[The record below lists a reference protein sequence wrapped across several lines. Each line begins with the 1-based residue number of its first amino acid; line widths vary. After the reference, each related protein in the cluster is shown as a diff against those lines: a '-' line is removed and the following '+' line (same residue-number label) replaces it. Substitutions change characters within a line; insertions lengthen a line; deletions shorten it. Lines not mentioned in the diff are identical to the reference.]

1 MNRYFKTNSPLF
13 RKGNLDN
20 LDDLLRRIIDI
31 FLSLIGLIFLF
42 PLFLLVSIAIKR
54 SSPGPVFYWGPRMGK
69 NGRIFK
75 ILKFRTMYERKESYQ
90 GPKVTPDNDPRVT
103 PLGRILRQTKI
114 NELPQLWNVLKGD
127 MSIVGPRPEDPAIA
141 AEWPEETRKEIL
153 SVRPGITSPASVVY
167 RNEEELLQTTHLMD
181 TYLWDIIPSKLRL
194 DQLYVRN
201 RSILTDLDVIFW
213 TFIVLLPRIKSFSVP
228 EHKLYWG
235 PLSQFTYRYLVWFF
249 IDFIVSFITVAIVG
263 VLRRLTTPLDIGFYM
278 SVVIALAIAMIFSLI
293 NSLAGL
299 NKINWSKARL
309 EDALDLALS
318 SALVT
323 ALVLVANFVFPSGT
337 RFPIS
342 VILMS
347 GFFSYFGFLSVR
359 YRTRMLT
366 AIARRWISLRG
377 SSVTTLG
384 EHILIVGAGEVAR
397 FAIWLLSNENLAK
410 AFTIIGMVD
419 EDPRKIGTKIDGY
432 PVINSI
438 SAIPDLVTKYDIG
451 LILFAIADIHP
462 TDQERILSICQS
474 TSARIIPIP
483 DILENLRAQFPK
495 NETEREIHFN
505 KVLHNATLDRLTG
518 AYNKT
523 HFTSLAEFEFNRSLR
538 YGHPLSLLA
547 ISISYLHP
555 PTTSYAK
562 TIASQVVQVV
572 ARRCLENIR
581 GIDLLGRYG
590 EDMLI
595 ILLPETDKDAG
606 ELVTERLKEKILSG
620 PIQTNRGTVQ
630 PTIGVHLIT
639 NMQREFEQVET
650 MIDAAV
656 SRFSTPQ
663 SIKERMVTGT
673 SNSD

>member
-1 MNRYFKTNSPLF
+1 MNRYFKLKPPLI
-13 RKGNLDN
+13 RNENLDN

-31 FLSLIGLIFLF
+31 VSSLIGLLILS

-54 SSPGPVFYWGPRMGK
+54 SSPGPIFYWGPRMGK
-69 NGRIFK
+69 NGKIFK

-127 MSIVGPRPEDPAIA
+127 MSLVGPRPEDPAIA
-141 AEWPEETRKEIL
+141 AEWPEDTRKEIL

-201 RSILTDLDVIFW
+201 RSVLTDLDVIFW
-213 TFIVLLPRIKSFSVP
+213 TFIVLLPRIKSISVP

-235 PLSQFTYRYLVWFF
+235 PLSQFIYRYLGWFL

-263 VLRRLTTPLDIGFYM
+263 VLRRLTTPLDLGFYV
-278 SVVIALAIAMIFSLI
+278 SVIMALVIALIFSLI
-293 NSLAGL
+293 NSLTGL
-299 NKINWSKARL
+299 NNINWSKARL

-318 SALVT
+318 SAIVT
-323 ALVLVANFVFPSGT
+323 ALVLVANFVFPYGT

-342 VILMS
+342 VILLS
-347 GFFSYFGFLSVR
+347 GIFSYFGFLGVR

-397 FAIWLLSNENLAK
+397 FAIWLLSNENLAQ

-419 EDPRKIGTKIDGY
+419 EDPRKIGTKINGY

-438 SAIPDLVTKYDIG
+438 SAIPELVTKHDIG
-451 LILFAIADIHP
+451 LILFAIADILP

-483 DILENLRAQFPK
+483 DILDNLRAQFPK

-518 AYNKT
+518 AYNKP

-538 YGHPLSLLA
+538 YGHPMSLLA
-547 ISISYLHP
+547 VSISYIHP
-555 PTTSYAK
+555 PATAFAK
-562 TIASQVVQVV
+562 TIASQVIQAV
-572 ARRCLENIR
+572 AQRCLENIR
-581 GIDLLGRYG
+581 GIDLLGRYS
-590 EDMLI
+590 DDLLI
-595 ILLPETDKDAG
+595 ILLPETDQEAG
-606 ELVTERLKEKILSG
+606 ELVVERLKEKILSG
-620 PIQTNRGTVQ
+620 PIPTNRGSVQ
-630 PTIGVHLIT
+630 PTVGLQLIT
-639 NMQREFEQVET
+639 NKQREYEQVET
-650 MIDAAV
+650 MIHTAV
-656 SRFSTPQ
+656 NRFTAPPTINEQ
-663 SIKERMVTGT
+663 MVTGT